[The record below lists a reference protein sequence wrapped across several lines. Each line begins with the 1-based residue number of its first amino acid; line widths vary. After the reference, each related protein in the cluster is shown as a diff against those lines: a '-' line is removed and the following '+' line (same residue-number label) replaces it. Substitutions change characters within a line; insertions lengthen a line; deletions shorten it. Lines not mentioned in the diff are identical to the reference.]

1 MNPFRLFTWF
11 AALLRSP
18 LPAPRKIHLRLFLP
32 IGLFLLT
39 LICSLGWGWEHAV
52 VHAQSPAADAPVTS
66 PDAGIDKGPAP
77 PQSSGEAAAKDPDV
91 SDAAKKGGVVE
102 PLAAGQYVLEFNR
115 SPVVGNRL
123 RLRSIYDET
132 RLRFTRPRAW
142 KPKSAKLQI
151 RFRHSPALYATR
163 SNLTA
168 YVNGASVGS
177 LPLNKKQGE
186 IGSAIFDIPP
196 DLIQDYNEVVLA
208 ALQNNSPTCTQDP
221 FDPSLWTEILPD
233 SKLVFNFQPQPI
245 ALNFSHY
252 PFPIFD
258 NLSLEPNQLAFLLP
272 NAVDES
278 WLTATTRF
286 QTSLGRFA
294 QYRPMNTRL
303 LTAIDETKPNER
315 LVIIGTP
322 KTQPALA
329 KLTLPLSLKEGQLR
343 DEQQKV
349 LPNDVGVVMLTT
361 TADKRNP
368 VLVATG
374 NSPEGVAKAVQFL
387 IQSRDRQLGTGQAIV
402 VRQVNDVP
410 PRPSR
415 EWAGYLPT
423 ASNFQLKDLTTFD
436 NKPYED
442 MTVRGADA
450 PVMEFD
456 FRALPDDQFS
466 TGNVLNLNYS
476 YSPQVNPLTSLVEVQ
491 LDGLALTGKKL
502 DSVTG
507 GSHET
512 LRVVLPE
519 DRIKPN
525 SKIRVRFQLDPRER
539 RSCNR
544 ALDQQ
549 LWGTVH
555 ADTSFELNRTNVARL
570 PDLKL
575 LQFGFP
581 FTAPQDLSKMA
592 IVLPDAPTT
601 NDLALLLEV
610 SARLGRLSQSESV
623 KLDVF
628 QASKLPTQDRGNRHL
643 IAIGTRD
650 RFPLPE
656 ALRSEGFTIQE
667 AFRRQRG
674 QSQLQTLPDAEGLV
688 KEIVS
693 PWNRDRALLIL
704 SGQTKTGLDHVRD
717 LLNRDFLFFQLRE
730 DTVLIDA
737 GEPSPNPYD
746 PNAYTL
752 EFLQQAKQ
760 KQQISEMSL
769 LSRILK
775 TLRIGWFI
783 IAPGFIIAALL
794 LYAIAQSYLGRLHKK
809 G

>member
-1 MNPFRLFTWF
+1 MHPTRP
-11 AALLRSP
+11 P
-18 LPAPRKIHLRLFLP
+18 LPPFLRHSRRFCLS
-32 IGLFLLT
+32 IALFLLT
-39 LICSLGWGWEHAV
+39 LICSLSLDWQSLTV
-52 VHAQSPAADAPVTS
+52 AQTS
-66 PDAGIDKGPAP
+66 PPSEAPATSGIDKVPAP
-77 PQSSGEAAAKDPDV
+77 PQVSGEAAAKDPDV
-91 SDAAKKGGVVE
+91 SDAAKKGTIVS
-102 PLAAGQYVLEFNR
+102 PLAAGKYVLEFNR

-142 KPKSAKLQI
+142 KPKTAKLQV

-168 YVNGASVGS
+168 YINGASVGS

-196 DLIQDYNEVVLA
+196 DIIQDYNEVVLA

-233 SKLVFNFQPQPI
+233 SKLVFDFQPQPI
-245 ALNFSHY
+245 ALNFSRY
-252 PFPIFD
+252 PYPIFD
-258 NLSLEPNQLAFLLP
+258 DLSLEPNQLAYLLP
-272 NAVDES
+272 NAVEEP

-286 QTSLGRFA
+286 QANIGRFA
-294 QYRPMNTRL
+294 QYRPLNTRL
-303 LTAIDETKPNER
+303 LMTIDEIQPNER
-315 LVIIGTP
+315 LIIIGTP

-329 KLTLPLSLKEGQLR
+329 KLTLPLSIKDGQVR
-343 DEQQKV
+343 DDKQKV
-349 LPNDVGVVMLTT
+349 LPNDAGVVMLTT
-361 TADKRNP
+361 TADKLHP
-368 VLVATG
+368 VLVITG
-374 NSPEGVAKAVQFL
+374 NGAEGVAKAVQFL
-387 IQSRDRQLGTGQAIV
+387 IQPRDRQLGTGQAIV
-402 VRQVNDVP
+402 VRQVTDVP
-410 PRPSR
+410 VPPTR

-423 ASNFQLKDLTTFD
+423 GNRFQLKDLTTFD
-436 NKPYED
+436 NKPHED

-456 FRALPDDQFS
+456 FRALPDDQFA
-466 TGNVLNLNYS
+466 TGNFITLNYS

-491 LDGLALTGKKL
+491 LDGLALAGKKL

-512 LRVVLPE
+512 LRVALPE

-525 SKIRVRFQLDPRER
+525 SKIRIRFQLDPRER

-555 ADTSFELNRTNVARL
+555 ADTSFELNRTNVAQV

-575 LQFGFP
+575 LQYGYP
-581 FTAPQDLSKMA
+581 FAAPQDLSKTA
-592 IVLPDAPTT
+592 IVLPKTPTQA
-601 NDLALLLEV
+601 DLSLLLEV
-610 SARLGRLSQSESV
+610 SARLGRLSKAEAV

-628 QASKLPTQDRGNRHL
+628 RADKLPDTERSDRHL
-643 IAIGTRD
+643 IAIGTREQ
-650 RFPLPE
+650 FPLPD
-656 ALRSEGFTIQE
+656 ALQSEGFTLQD

-674 QSQLQTLPDAEGLV
+674 QSQIQTLPDAEGMV

-693 PWNRDRALLIL
+693 PWNRDRVLLLL
-704 SGQTKTGLDHVRD
+704 SGQTRTGLDQVRD

-730 DTVLIDA
+730 DTMLIGA
-737 GEPSPNPYD
+737 GEPDPNPYN

-752 EFLQQAKQ
+752 EFLQQANQ
-760 KQQISEMSL
+760 KQQLSDTSL
-769 LSRILK
+769 LDRVLQ
-775 TLRIGWFI
+775 TLRVSWFI
-783 IAPGFIIAALL
+783 LAPGFIIAALL
-794 LYAIAQSYLGRLHKK
+794 LYAIAQSYLGRLGKK
-809 G
+809 

>member
-1 MNPFRLFTWF
+1 MPRFSMLRPRRLVL
-11 AALLRSP
+11 AIA
-18 LPAPRKIHLRLFLP
+18 
-32 IGLFLLT
+32 LFLLT
-39 LICSLGWGWEHAV
+39 LICSLGLGWNITV
-52 VHAQSPAADAPVTS
+52 AQTNPPAEAPAPS
-66 PDAGIDKGPAP
+66 GIDKAPAP
-77 PQSSGEAAAKDPDV
+77 PQVSGEAAAKDPDV
-91 SDAAKKGGVVE
+91 SDAAKKGTIVS

-142 KPKSAKLQI
+142 KPKTAKLQV

-196 DLIQDYNEVVLA
+196 DIIQDNNEVVLA

-233 SKLVFNFQPQPI
+233 SKLVFDFQPQPI
-245 ALNFSHY
+245 ALNFSRY
-252 PFPIFD
+252 PYPIFD
-258 NLSLEPNQLAFLLP
+258 DLSLEPNQLAYLLP
-272 NAVDES
+272 NAVEEP

-286 QTSLGRFA
+286 QTNVGRFA
-294 QYRPMNTRL
+294 QYRPLNTRL
-303 LTAIDETKPNER
+303 LSAIDQMQPNER

-329 KLTLPLSLKEGQLR
+329 QLTLPLSVKEGQVR
-343 DEQQKV
+343 DDKQKV

-361 TADKRNP
+361 TADKLHP
-368 VLVATG
+368 VLVITG
-374 NSPEGVAKAVQFL
+374 NGTEGIAKAVQFL
-387 IQSRDRQLGTGQAIV
+387 IQPRDRQLGTGQAIV
-402 VRQVNDVP
+402 VRQVTDVP
-410 PRPSR
+410 APSPR
-415 EWAGYLPT
+415 EWTGYLPT
-423 ASNFQLKDLTTFD
+423 ANRFQLKDLTTFD

-450 PVMEFD
+450 PAMEFD
-456 FRALPDDQFS
+456 FRALPDDQFT
-466 TGNVLNLNYS
+466 TGNFINLNYS

-491 LDGLALTGKKL
+491 LDGLALMGKKL

-519 DRIKPN
+519 NRIKPN
-525 SKIRVRFQLDPRER
+525 SKIRIRFQLDPRER

-555 ADTSFELNRTNVARL
+555 ADTSFELSRTNVVQV

-581 FTAPQDLSKMA
+581 FATPQDLSKTA
-592 IVLPDAPTT
+592 IVLPDVPTKA
-601 NDLALLLEV
+601 DLSLLFEV
-610 SARLGRLSQSESV
+610 GARLGRLSKAESV

-628 QASKLPTQDRGNRHL
+628 RASKLPTTVRSDRHL
-643 IAIGTRD
+643 IGIGTREN
-650 RFPLPE
+650 FPLPD
-656 ALRSEGFTIQE
+656 ALKSEGFTLQD

-674 QSQLQTLPDAEGLV
+674 QSQVQTLPDADGVV

-693 PWNRDRALLIL
+693 PWNRDRVLLLL
-704 SGQTKTGLDHVRD
+704 SGQSNTGLDQVRA

-730 DTVLIDA
+730 DTVLIGT
-737 GEPSPNPYD
+737 GEPDPNPYN
-746 PNAYTL
+746 PNAYSL
-752 EFLQQAKQ
+752 EFLQQANQ
-760 KQQISEMSL
+760 KQQLSQTSL
-769 LSRILK
+769 LDRFLQS
-775 TLRIGWFI
+775 LRISWFI
-783 IAPGFIIAALL
+783 LAPGFVIAALL
-794 LYAIAQSYLGRLHKK
+794 LYAIAQSYLGRLGKK
-809 G
+809 

>member
-1 MNPFRLFTWF
+1 MNPFRH
-11 AALLRSP
+11 
-18 LPAPRKIHLRLFLP
+18 PAHVATPLRLQPVSRKFRLRLLLP

-39 LICSLGWGWEHAV
+39 LTCSLGWGWNHAV
-52 VHAQSPAADAPVTS
+52 VHAQSPTADAPITS
-66 PDAGIDKGPAP
+66 PNAGIDKVPAP

-91 SDAAKKGGVVE
+91 SDAGKKGGVVE

-115 SPVVGNRL
+115 SPIVGNRL

-186 IGSAIFDIPP
+186 IGSAIFDVPP

-233 SKLVFNFQPQPI
+233 SKLVFDFQPQPI

-252 PFPIFD
+252 PYPIFD

-272 NAVDES
+272 KTVDES

-286 QTSLGRFA
+286 QASLGRFA

-303 LTAIDETKPNER
+303 LTAIDATKPNER

-322 KTQPALA
+322 KTQPNLTQ
-329 KLTLPLSLKEGQLR
+329 LTLPLPLKEGQIR
-343 DEQQKV
+343 DAQQKV
-349 LPNDVGVVMLTT
+349 LPNDAGVVMLTT
-361 TADKRNP
+361 SVDKRHP
-368 VLVATG
+368 VLVVTG

-402 VRQVNDVP
+402 VSQVADVP
-410 PRPSR
+410 APASR
-415 EWAGYLPT
+415 EWAGYIPI
-423 ASNFQLKDLTTFD
+423 ANSFQLKNLTTFD

-442 MTVRGADA
+442 ITVRGADA
-450 PVMEFD
+450 PITEFD
-456 FRALPDDQFS
+456 FRALPDDQF
-466 TGNVLNLNYS
+466 TAGNFINLNYS

-491 LDGLALTGKKL
+491 LDGLALAGKKL

-512 LRVVLPE
+512 LRVTLPE

-525 SKIRVRFQLDPRER
+525 SKIRIRFQLDPRER

-555 ADTSFELNRTNVARL
+555 ADTSFELNRVNVAQI

-581 FTAPQDLSKMA
+581 FAAPQDLSKTA

-601 NDLALLLEV
+601 DDLALLFEV

-628 QASKLPTQDRGNRHL
+628 RASKLPTQDRDARHL

-656 ALRSEGFTIQE
+656 ALHSEGFTLQD

-674 QSQLQTLPDAEGLV
+674 QSQVQALPDAEGLV

-693 PWNRDRALLIL
+693 PWNRDRVLLLL
-704 SGQTKTGLDHVRD
+704 SGQTNTGLDHIRN

-737 GEPSPNPYD
+737 GTPNPNPYD

-760 KQQISEMSL
+760 KQQISEMSWYG
-769 LSRILK
+769 RILRA
-775 TLRIGWFI
+775 LRVSWFI
-783 IAPGFIIAALL
+783 LAPGFIIAALL

-809 G
+809 E